1 MPTPTARGN
10 SIYSCWIRTLISSG
24 PKCTWAPLMH
34 KRKFFKIGE
43 LPEKITYEIG
53 MLQITQDAQFK
64 QGAGSAWRTFVIS
77 CD

>member
-1 MPTPTARGN
+1 
-10 SIYSCWIRTLISSG
+10 
-24 PKCTWAPLMH
+24 MH